1 MSKEI
6 SREERIEILKAQGRI
21 QQQIDYRYQRS
32 KCDKIK
38 GFAYKNPS
46 IYGYLSISQGQKK
59 SLLCWCAQAGKIE
72 SFITQD
78 IFLPCEGNK
87 NLEKIKT
94 FIFTDDEYRFEE
106 EPIGFSSNHVQK
118 ALYYRNEK
126 LYEGYPAEIFGFES
140 MVYFPGK
147 EACCIFVKAGTG
159 EFEENPLSLLSID
172 LVCWVC
178 PDIFEEGGFNNV
190 FPPQNPFDARFCG
203 AKFYLGDMEN
213 AWPLQ
218 EANTIAYNIR
228 GDEYMIKKI
237 LNPEI

>member
-6 SREERIEILKAQGRI
+6 SRKQRIEFLKAQGRI

-59 SLLCWCAQAGKIE
+59 SLLCWCAQAGNIE
-72 SFITQD
+72 CFITQD

-147 EACCIFVKAGTG
+147 EICCIFVKAGTD
-159 EFEENPLSLLSID
+159 EFETHPLFLLGID
-172 LVCWVC
+172 LVCWIL
-178 PDIFEEGGFNNV
+178 PDIPEGAEGIAL
-190 FPPQNPFDARFCG
+190 FPPQPPFEIDFCG
-203 AKFYLGDMEN
+203 AEFCLGNLEDH
-213 AWPLQ
+213 WPI
-218 EANTIAYNIR
+218 EESNSETYNIR
-228 GDEYMIKKI
+228 GRSYQIKRI
-237 LNPEI
+237 IQQ